1 MPDNHIGERLKLLRV
16 KAKLGQDA
24 MAEILGLESR
34 QSVGA
39 IETGIRRL
47 SADELM
53 RAISH
58 FGVTLDWLT
67 NPFLL
72 VSRKDTF
79 SWRQKGMSTAELDA
93 FETRA
98 GEWIAAFRELSTLN
112 GTPLRALLPRLGLS
126 ERSTKADAAVMGER
140 VAAELQLGDRPA
152 LILAEVLQARHGI
165 LVLMLDAP
173 QGISGAACRLTELNA
188 ILINRHERQGR
199 RSIDMAHELF
209 HLLTWNEMPP
219 PRVESSSAAWEP
231 HATYAAKRYQK
242 IEQLADNFAAGLLMP
257 IDALDKLGTP
267 GRDAAEWLVAGAD
280 YLGVSARS
288 LKWRLVNC
296 GREPHLQHVTDEA
309 LRGAYDGRP
318 NTALPPLFSR
328 AFVETLSRAIA
339 QGHISTMRAARLVG
353 LPKSELAGLFASHDV
368 ELPDEI

>member
-16 KAKLGQDA
+16 KNKLDQAA
-24 MAEILGLESR
+24 MAEVLGLESR

-39 IETGIRRL
+39 IESGTRRVA
-47 SADELM
+47 ADELM

-58 FGVTLDWLT
+58 FNVTLDWLT

-72 VSRKDTF
+72 VSKNNAF

-93 FETRA
+93 FEARA
-98 GEWIAAFRELSTLN
+98 GEWIAAFRELSSLN
-112 GTPLRALLPRLGLS
+112 ATPLRALLPRLGLTD
-126 ERSTKADAAVMGER
+126 RSTKAEAVAIGER
-140 VAAELQLGDRPA
+140 VAAELDLGDRPA
-152 LILAEVLQARHGI
+152 LALADTLQARHGI

-219 PRVESSSAAWEP
+219 QRIESSAAAWEP
-231 HATYAAKRYQK
+231 HAAYAAKRYQK
-242 IEQLADNFAAGLLMP
+242 IEQLADNFAGGLLMP
-257 IDALDKLGTP
+257 GGALEKLGSP
-267 GRDAAEWLVAGAD
+267 GKDAVEWLVAGAD
-280 YLGVSARS
+280 YFKVSARS

-296 GREPHLQHVTDEA
+296 GREPQLHQITDDA
-309 LRGAYDGRP
+309 LYAALESRP

-328 AFVETLSRAIA
+328 AFVETLGRAITL
-339 QGHISTMRAARLVG
+339 GHISTMRAARLVG

-368 ELPDEI
+368 EMPDEL